1 VSVRL
6 PIWLDGAVL
15 AGAEARVPADDS
27 AIASG
32 LACYTTARWDGAR
45 IRFAARHGERLAGDA
60 RRLGLGALAPERAAA
75 ALAEAARAAFGSRA
89 GVVRLQ
95 ASRGADG
102 ALRLLGLPRELGPEP
117 GAWAAIGSTIA
128 HEGPGPFGGA
138 KLAAHPRA
146 EAARAEA
153 RAAGCEEALL
163 FDAAGRL
170 VEGARTALVVVR
182 EANEAVAPPAE
193 RGGVASVA
201 LAIARAEGFA
211 FAPADLGRAEVAGAR
226 EIVALNAVRGAVPI
240 VRLDGRP
247 VGTGSP
253 GPVAERLRALLISA
267 AE

>member
-1 VSVRL
+1 
-6 PIWLDGAVL
+6 VL
-15 AGAEARVPADDS
+15 AGADARVPADDS

-45 IRFAARHGERLAGDA
+45 IRFAARHGARLAGDA
-60 RRLGLGALAPERAAA
+60 ARLGLGTLAAERAAA
-75 ALAEAARAAFGSRA
+75 ALAEAARAAFGGRA
-89 GVVRLQ
+89 GIVRLQ

-117 GAWAAIGSTIA
+117 DAWSAITSAIA

-146 EAARAEA
+146 EAARGEA
-153 RAAGCEEALL
+153 RAADCAEALL
-163 FDAAGRL
+163 YDGAGRL

-182 EANEAVAPPAE
+182 EDGAAVAPRSE

-201 LAIARAEGFA
+201 LAVARAAGCA
-211 FAPADLGRAEVAGAR
+211 VAPADLGRGEVARAR

-240 VRLDGRP
+240 VRLDGAS
-247 VGTGSP
+247 VGAGVP
-253 GPVAERLRALLISA
+253 GPVAERLRAVLMAA